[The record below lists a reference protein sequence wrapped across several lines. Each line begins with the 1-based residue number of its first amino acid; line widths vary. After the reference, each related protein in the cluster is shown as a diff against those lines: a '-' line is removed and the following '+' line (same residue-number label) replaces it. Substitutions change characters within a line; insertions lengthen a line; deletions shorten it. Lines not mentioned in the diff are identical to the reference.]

1 MTLRIHEHRYRSLV
15 KAASWRLVGTLDT
28 IAVSWV
34 LTRRFTTALSI
45 GGIEVFTKL
54 LIYYL
59 HERAWN
65 RIKLGKVERIAP
77 EYHI

>member
-1 MTLRIHEHRYRSLV
+1 MISFIHERRYRSLV
-15 KAASWRLVGTLDT
+15 KAASWRFLGTLDT
-28 IAVSWV
+28 IAVSWL
-34 LTRRFTTALSI
+34 LTGRFRTAVSI
-45 GGIEVFTKL
+45 GGVEVFTKM

-65 RIKLGKVERIAP
+65 RIKLGKVERVEP

>member
-1 MTLRIHEHRYRSLV
+1 MTSFIHEPCYRSLL
-15 KAASWRLVGTLDT
+15 KAASWRGVGTLDT

-34 LTRRFTTALSI
+34 LTGRFMTAVSI
-45 GGIEVFTKL
+45 GGVEVFTKM

-65 RIKLGKVERIAP
+65 RIKLGKVECVEP